1 MASVNYKAEGTVF
14 DIQRFSI
21 HDGPGIRTIVFLK
34 GCPLSCLWCCNPES
48 QKLAPVVMFQQSQ
61 CISCGKCL
69 RACKVGAIS
78 LDTPGL
84 IDRQK
89 CVGCGECASVCPTGA
104 LVLKGDKMTVEQVVQ
119 ILKKDATIYRKS
131 GGGITLSG
139 GEPMVQ
145 WEFATELLKACKSQ
159 GWHTA
164 IETTGYGSEQA
175 VESVF
180 PFIDLALL
188 DIKSMNSQTHKNVT
202 GVTNE
207 LIHKNAVRIA
217 QLTKTVIRV
226 PTIPTINAFDEE
238 FLRIAEFAKTLQGV
252 DTVHVLPYHTLG
264 ENKYN
269 LLGKEYSM
277 GYEIKPLPPE
287 EAAKF
292 QQIVQNQGLRCVVGG

>member
-104 LVLKGDKMTVEQVVQ
+104 LVLKGEKMTVEQVVQ